1 MGGVIRSLTGGKP
14 EAPQRDA
21 ELDRL
26 ISEEKAK
33 KNQLR
38 ELLPKEERK
47 ENFIYLLDL

>member
-26 ISEEKAK
+26 ISEEKAT
-33 KNQLR
+33 
-38 ELLPKEERK
+38 
-47 ENFIYLLDL
+47 